1 MTTLLQFTDY
11 EIVNVLLKLRRVVK
25 GKLELLELRSLA
37 SDFFL
42 AEKRERQLGE
52 NMMTAIFSF
61 EPQPF
66 LCNTTFQ
73 IAKI

>member
-1 MTTLLQFTDY
+1 MTFLQFTDY
-11 EIVNVLLKLRRVVK
+11 VIENVLLKLISLVK
-25 GKLELLELRSLA
+25 GKLQLSELRSLA
-37 SDFFL
+37 SDVFL

-52 NMMTAIFSF
+52 NMMTATFSF

-66 LCNTTFQ
+66 LCYTTFQ